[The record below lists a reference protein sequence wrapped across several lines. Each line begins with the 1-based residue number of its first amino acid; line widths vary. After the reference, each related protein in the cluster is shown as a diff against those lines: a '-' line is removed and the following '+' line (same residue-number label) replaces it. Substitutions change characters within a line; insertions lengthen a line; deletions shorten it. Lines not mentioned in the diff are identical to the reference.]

1 MNFEQL
7 KLNTHLLNVV
17 KSLGYTKPTAI
28 QEKAIPIVIK
38 GNDVLG
44 LAQTGTGK
52 TAAFLLPI
60 LQRLTADNLNLR
72 SVRVLILVPT
82 RELAEQI
89 FQTAVE
95 LSKNTKIRI
104 AKVYG
109 GVSKNPQI
117 KALNG
122 RSEIVVACPGRLLDH
137 IDDGKV
143 DLSKLEMLIL
153 DEADKMCDMGFLPD
167 IRRII
172 TYLPK
177 KRQTLFFAATMPDEI
192 RILSN
197 DILENPITVQIGMVA
212 PVKTVSHVIYP
223 IIYDLKTQLLIA
235 ILEQTATG
243 RVIVFARTKY
253 RAERLAKH
261 LTKSKYRV
269 APLQGNM
276 SQNRRQRTM
285 KGFREGDFDILVAT
299 DLASRGLDISEVS
312 HVINFDMPDTVDTY
326 IHRIGRTGRA
336 EKSGEAFTLTIPE
349 DEILI
354 RKIEAILGNSIKR
367 ILLPDFNYGDSMI
380 HIKSPSGNFRDHAD
394 KKSIK
399 KKPRIRKKFNAR
411 KIDSSNSENRMT
423 SSKFHKSRRKKG
435 QIDSSN
441 SENRMTSSKFHK
453 SRRKKGQIDSSKTYK
468 KRSGRS

>member
-1 MNFEQL
+1 LNFEQL
-7 KLNTHLLNVV
+7 KLNTNLLNSI
-17 KSLGYTKPTAI
+17 KTLGYTKPTAI
-28 QEKAIPIVIK
+28 QEKAIPIVLK
-38 GNDVLG
+38 GNDILG

-52 TAAFLLPI
+52 TAAFMLPI

-72 SVRVLILVPT
+72 IVRALILVPT

-109 GVSKNPQI
+109 GVSKSPQI

-143 DLSKLEMLIL
+143 DLSKLEMLIV

-192 RILSN
+192 RMLSN
-197 DILENPITVQIGMVA
+197 DILENPITVQIGVVA
-212 PVKTVSHVIYP
+212 PVETVSHVIYP
-223 IIYDLKTQLLIA
+223 IINTLKSQLLIA

-253 RAERLAKH
+253 RAENLARQ
-261 LTKSKYRV
+261 LAKSKYRV

-276 SQNRRQRTM
+276 TQNRRQRAI
-285 KGFREGDFDILVAT
+285 KGFREGEFDILVAT

-336 EKSGEAFTLTIPE
+336 EKSGEAFTLTIPD

-354 RKIEAILGNSIKR
+354 RKIEAILGNSIQR
-367 ILLPDFNYGDSMI
+367 ITLPNFNYGDSMT
-380 HIKSPSGNFRDHAD
+380 HIESSSRNFRDHTNR
-394 KKSIK
+394 KSIK
-399 KKPRIRKKFNAR
+399 TNRKSIKRKKFV
-411 KIDSSNSENRMT
+411 NR
-423 SSKFHKSRRKKG
+423 
-435 QIDSSN
+435 
-441 SENRMTSSKFHK
+441 
-453 SRRKKGQIDSSKTYK
+453 TYK
-468 KRSGRS
+468 KRQEHE

>member
-7 KLNTHLLNVV
+7 KLNAHLLNVI
-17 KSLGYTKPTAI
+17 KTFGHTKPTAI
-28 QEKAIPIVIK
+28 QEKAIPIALK

-52 TAAFLLPI
+52 TLAFMLPI
-60 LQRLTADNLNLR
+60 FQRLIADNLNLR
-72 SVRVLILVPT
+72 SVRALIVVPT

-122 RSEIVVACPGRLLDH
+122 RCEIVVACPGRLLDH
-137 IDDGKV
+137 IDDGKA
-143 DLSKLEMLIL
+143 DLSKLEMLIV

-197 DILENPITVQIGMVA
+197 DILENPITVQIGIVA

-223 IIYDLKTQLLIA
+223 IINTLKAQLLIA

-253 RAERLAKH
+253 RAENLARQLVKA
-261 LTKSKYRV
+261 KYRV

-276 SQNRRQRTM
+276 TQNRRQRSI

-336 EKSGEAFTLTIPE
+336 EKSGEAFTLTIPD

-354 RKIEAILGNSIKR
+354 RKIEVILGHSIQR
-367 ILLPDFNYGDSMI
+367 IILPNFNYGDSMT
-380 HIKSPSGNFRDHAD
+380 HIETSSRNFRDHTNR
-394 KKSIK
+394 KSIK
-399 KKPRIRKKFNAR
+399 KKSPVRKKFNPR
-411 KIDSSNSENRMT
+411 RIDSLFKSNSENGVT
-423 SSKFHKSRRKKG
+423 SSKPHKRRP
-435 QIDSSN
+435 
-441 SENRMTSSKFHK
+441 
-453 SRRKKGQIDSSKTYK
+453 K
-468 KRSGRS
+468 KRQIASSEVNRTFKKRPRRNR

>member
-1 MNFEQL
+1 MNFEEL
-7 KLNTHLLNVV
+7 KLNVHLLNVI
-17 KSLGYTKPTAI
+17 KTLGYTKPTAI
-28 QEKAIPIVIK
+28 QEKAIPIALK

-52 TAAFLLPI
+52 TAAFMLPI
-60 LQRLTADNLNLR
+60 LQRLMSDNLNLR
-72 SVRVLILVPT
+72 SVRALIVVPT

-95 LSKNTKIRI
+95 LSKNTKIRV

-172 TYLPK
+172 TYIPK

-223 IIYDLKTQLLIA
+223 IINDLKTQLLID

-253 RAERLAKH
+253 RAERLARH

-276 SQNRRQRTM
+276 TQNRRQRAI

-336 EKSGEAFTLTIPE
+336 KKSGEAFTLTIPD

-354 RKIEAILGNSIKR
+354 RKIEVILGHSIQR
-367 ILLPDFNYGDSMI
+367 IILPNFNYGDSMKYI
-380 HIKSPSGNFRDHAD
+380 ESSSRKFRDD
-394 KKSIK
+394 VNRKSIK
-399 KKPRIRKKFNAR
+399 KKSPVRKKFKTR
-411 KIDSSNSENRMT
+411 RIDSSFKSNSENGVT
-423 SSKFHKSRRKKG
+423 SSKSHKRRRKKR
-435 QIDSSN
+435 QIASS
-441 SENRMTSSKFHK
+441 EVNRTF
-453 SRRKKGQIDSSKTYK
+453 K
-468 KRSGRS
+468 KRPRRNR